1 MENMQEFLDKANK
14 IVEVYEKQEKGNG
27 ERFNLF
33 SILDR
38 ETDEEKTHSALIA
51 ELLNPQGSHG
61 QGSVF
66 LKLFVELLSEKR
78 EISAFWEKANIPTS
92 NKTDKMQ
99 VYTERN
105 VGKYRKYE
113 CRFDILLIN
122 QEWQIVIENKF
133 NAKQGEE
140 QLERYS
146 DYLKEDHA
154 RKKLLIYLTKTG
166 EKYKS
171 KELVEGTDYFC
182 ITYKNDIL
190 DWLEKC
196 KNYCGQ
202 IPLLEQSLF
211 QYINLIKKETNQTT
225 NNKMKNEIQELILS
239 NGIKGASE
247 IVKNYEQSL
256 KYIVDDLRENIIN
269 KLKNLPDFQ
278 NIRKQDDPFFSIF
291 LSVKGKT
298 IGIEAFNV
306 DKKSHED
313 NSLFIGELDFE
324 KKDDPKNRVHT
335 FWLKK
340 PIIEKIW
347 KEDEKI
353 DKLNEYGKHEE
364 KRDEIAQEIVDYIQN
379 YIARNT
385 IK

>member
-1 MENMQEFLDKANK
+1 MQEFLDNANK
-14 IVEVYEKQEKGNG
+14 IVEVYEKQEKSNG

-61 QGSVF
+61 QGNVF
-66 LKLFVELLSEKR
+66 LKLFVELLCEKR

-92 NKTDKMQ
+92 NQIDKIQ

-105 VGKYRKYE
+105 VGKYRKHE
-113 CRFDILLIN
+113 CRLDILLIN

-171 KELVEGTDYFC
+171 QELVEGTNYFS

-196 KNYCGQ
+196 KNHCGQ
-202 IPLLEQSLF
+202 IPVLEQSLS

-269 KLKNLPDFQ
+269 KLKNLSDLQ
-278 NIRKQDDPFFSIF
+278 NIRKQDEPFFSIF
-291 LSVKGKT
+291 LSVKEKT
-298 IGIEAFNV
+298 IGIEAFNL
-306 DKKSHED
+306 DKKPFKY
-313 NSLFIGELDFE
+313 NSLFIGVLDFE
-324 KKDDPKNRVHT
+324 KKEDKKNRVRT

-340 PIIEKIW
+340 SIEDIW
-347 KEDEKI
+347 KENEKI
-353 DKLNEYGKHEE
+353 NKLNEYGKHVE
-364 KRDEIAQEIVDYIQN
+364 KRDEIAQEIVDFIQN